1 MVRTVTKVVYKPDS
15 QSTDEFIA
23 IINPAEFK
31 RWKNG
36 DTSIPLAEVVD
47 SRALSSHPEFIS
59 PHSLTAFDVFF
70 SNQGAQG
77 ILGRPS
83 RQQLENVFGTSKDVD
98 VIMTVLQ
105 KGKEQ
110 PGNGFTT
117 GVVGTN
123 IARTNA
129 VIDNKGKGL
138 SGI

>member
-47 SRALSSHPEFIS
+47 
-59 PHSLTAFDVFF
+59 TFDVFF